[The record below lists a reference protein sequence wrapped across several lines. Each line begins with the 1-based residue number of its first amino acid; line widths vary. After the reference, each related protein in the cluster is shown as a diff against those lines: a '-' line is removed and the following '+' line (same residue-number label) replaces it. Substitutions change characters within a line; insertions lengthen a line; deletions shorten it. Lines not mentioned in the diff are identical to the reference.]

1 MTEIRSAI
9 DPIDLGQTLI
19 ERAVDVHHI
28 EGIEIVS
35 RWYHSPM
42 DCDLMVWLD
51 AENELIRFQFNISGQ
66 VVDWNR
72 ANGFRT
78 GLIVETES
86 QSQSQTNGSAA
97 VDHKVDRT
105 TAETIRFD
113 HQVAVSAVRLAQAV
127 FLAADSIRPRWRERV
142 VRLLNY
148 DGRVSTPAVVATRQ
162 APRSRFWRRL
172 RHWVVGA

>member
-9 DPIDLGQTLI
+9 DPTDLGQTLV
-19 ERAVDVHHI
+19 ERAVDVHHVD
-28 EGIEIVS
+28 GIEIVS

-78 GLIVETES
+78 GLIVEIES
-86 QSQSQTNGSAA
+86 QSQAEAGRGP
-97 VDHKVDRT
+97 VDKLDRT

-113 HQVAVSAVRLAQAV
+113 QQVALSAVRLAQAV

-142 VRLLNY
+142 VRLLSY
-148 DGRVSTPAVVATRQ
+148 DGSVTASKVTSRRH

-172 RHWVVGA
+172 RGWVVGA